1 MFLSERCH
9 CRIGF
14 LVLTNFELSP
24 HTGLLFFKLTMNGF
38 RFVAFSLFSEYVL
51 NLLTTHISMTQK
63 PVCIKNELIGFY
75 VLGKLVANPF

>member
-1 MFLSERCH
+1 MILSERCH

-24 HTGLLFFKLTMNGF
+24 RTGLLFFKLTMNGF

-51 NLLTTHISMTQK
+51 NLLTTHFSSTQK
-63 PVCIKNELIGFY
+63 PVCIKNELTGFY
-75 VLGKLVANPF
+75 VVGKLVVNPF